1 MRKSPVCT
9 ICRFSQAFF
18 ISLKEK
24 SGVKSC
30 KWRRFHKGTSLFRT
44 FLVKSVFILSVSFL
58 IVSMDFLIVSADAIR
73 KSADSFIV
81 LMREKGTLF
90 ALSLSCAILWRLWKG
105 KRGNSIDVFSPR
117 KDTKKAKGHES
128 VLSLG
133 QGGLVRPVRLV
144 RPV

>member
-1 MRKSPVCT
+1 
-9 ICRFSQAFF
+9 
-18 ISLKEK
+18 LKEK

-30 KWRRFHKGTSLFRT
+30 KWCKFHKTISFFRS

-90 ALSLSCAILWRLWKG
+90 ALSLSCAALWASWEE
-105 KRGNSIDVFSPR
+105 KRGNPIDVFSPR

-128 VLSLG
+128 VLVLG
-133 QGGLVRPVRLV
+133 QIGQV
-144 RPV
+144 